1 MGFVNVK
8 KIEGLDCMEYV
19 REKYNMWSKTRG
31 GKQGGG
37 VMLLVRK
44 DLAVEEVVYGKFVS
58 EMVILRVIQSKG
70 KK

>member
-1 MGFVNVK
+1 MGFANMK

-19 REKYNMWSKTRG
+19 REKYNIWSKTRD

-37 VMLLVRK
+37 VMLSVRK

-58 EMVILRVIQSKG
+58 EMVILMVIKSKR